1 MPCKGADSAELSRQ
15 STSEAVKIIQERM
28 KASLEEIRGSVSR
41 PSAQA
46 GSEPPKG

>member
-1 MPCKGADSAELSRQ
+1 
-15 STSEAVKIIQERM
+15 M

-46 GSEPPKG
+46 GSEPAKG